1 MIYLPDVDR
10 FAVVFTTRRSY
21 CRPETSDIQQIYAVN
36 VLIIYAVTLG
46 GPYDSGGAYRL
57 GVQGHLICCSGRW
70 LAVSTS

>member
-10 FAVVFTTRRSY
+10 FAVVFTTRRCY

-46 GPYDSGGAYRL
+46 GAYPL
-57 GVQGHLICCSGRW
+57 GVYKVTGFV
-70 LAVSTS
+70 AVGGGLQCPEC

>member
-10 FAVVFTTRRSY
+10 FAVVSTTRRSY

-46 GPYDSGGAYRL
+46 GAYDSGGAYRL
-57 GVQGHLICCSGRW
+57 GVLGHLICCSGMW
-70 LAVSTS
+70 LAAAA

>member
-1 MIYLPDVDR
+1 MIYLLDFDR
-10 FAVVFTTRRSY
+10 FAVVFTTRRCY

-46 GPYDSGGAYRL
+46 GAYGSGGAYP
-57 GVQGHLICCSGRW
+57 QGHLICCSGRW